1 MVAEEQEVSEADL
14 TTEFLARREA
24 RKLKYDMPDIR
35 TLTEACLTEEMQGF
49 LRANMDP
56 DLLANDQEVAEVWM
70 RMDEEDAAAP

>member
-35 TLTEACLTEEMQGF
+35 TLTEACLTEEM
-49 LRANMDP
+49 
-56 DLLANDQEVAEVWM
+56 
-70 RMDEEDAAAP
+70 